1 MTHGNPNA
9 HRQFSEFYT
18 SQHYQADLLKFKE
31 DLDNAIKSKL
41 GGGNGYYAFVS
52 KTLFR

>member
-31 DLDNAIKSKL
+31 DLANVIKTKL
-41 GGGNGYYAFVS
+41 VVDMGSSRLY
-52 KTLFR
+52 